1 MSVDHSQFFA
11 PLVGKDFRELFDMCL
26 DKYHMKVKY
35 TQDLYLIKYM
45 RDFGADV
52 NNDFVRHCR
61 GVIFEKESNP
71 PKLVCYPLSGGVN
84 YQLFKKFVPFEQV
97 RVEESVDGTMVNV
110 FYYKDEWRVATKG
123 CIDAK
128 RSRWG
133 SSKSFY
139 TMFNEACNFDLQ
151 ALNKTYCYT
160 FVLAHK
166 DNRIVTKY
174 SEPSLYL
181 IHVRDM
187 TTLQSRPRD
196 EEYSVDFNRPQTLT
210 FESYEELEES
220 LIDLT
225 YEKEG
230 FMLFDSKNTDVR
242 VKCKGDAYV
251 KVKNMKGND
260 RNKRY
265 GLLKKLLQNTET
277 DYLRR
282 FAEDYEAVKEL
293 DQELKSLVTSIL
305 YFYKNVRVN
314 KIKMNIPKHLAPII
328 YTLHGIY
335 LEKVRHVKNSR
346 YKTSFGVVKR
356 HVYSL
361 DTALVYYLLT
371 QEKLAQ
377 KKESNELVDETGSL
391 E

>member
-11 PLVGKDFRELFDMCL
+11 PLVDKEFSELFDMCR
-26 DKYHMKVKY
+26 DEYHMKVKY

-71 PKLVCYPLSGGVN
+71 PKPVCYPLSGGVN
-84 YQLFKKFVPFEQV
+84 YQLFKNFVPFERV
-97 RVEESVDGTMVNV
+97 RVEESVDGTMINV

-133 SSKSFY
+133 TSKSFY

-181 IHVRDM
+181 VHVRDM

-196 EEYSVDFNRPQTLT
+196 EEYSVEFTRPKTLT
-210 FESYEELEES
+210 FKSYEELEKKLDE
-220 LIDLT
+220 LT
-225 YEKEG
+225 YDKEG
-230 FMLFDSKNTDVR
+230 FMMFDSENNDVR

-265 GLLKKLLQNTET
+265 GLLKKVLQNTET

-282 FAEDYEAVKEL
+282 FAEDYEKVKDIEY
-293 DQELKSLVTSIL
+293 ELKSLIATIL

-314 KIKMNIPKHLAPII
+314 KIKMDIPKHLAPII

-335 LEKVRHVKNSR
+335 LEKTRHVKNSR
-346 YKTSFGVVKR
+346 YKTSFGVVQR

-371 QEKLAQ
+371 QEKLTQ
-377 KKESNELVDETGSL
+377 KKETNEHVDDNDV
-391 E
+391 